1 MNLHRF
7 SIDVK
12 RCFIKNLYE
21 SFLEGENIRSILIHK
36 GNYICGVGV
45 LIMYF
50 GDGSVF
56 ESVEAICR

>member
-36 GNYICGVGV
+36 DNYICGVGV
-45 LIMYF
+45 FDNVL
-50 GDGSVF
+50 
-56 ESVEAICR
+56 